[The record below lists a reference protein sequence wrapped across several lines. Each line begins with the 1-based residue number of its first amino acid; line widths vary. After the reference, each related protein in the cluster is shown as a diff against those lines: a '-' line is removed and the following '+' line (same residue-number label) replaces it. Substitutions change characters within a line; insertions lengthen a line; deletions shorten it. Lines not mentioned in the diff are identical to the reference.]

1 MSTHRS
7 YSDYIELIVSQV
19 FFLNLIMERKTLWFD
34 NIVVD
39 IKGEAGILASYSE
52 LSGEDVEE
60 NNFISID
67 TFLPNDLFERIL
79 AFLPIASIF
88 RAGAVCKK
96 WNSIV
101 HSRRFSKNLSSVL
114 SRKPWY
120 FMFTSGSPDSYK
132 PMRDANGY
140 DLIGYAYDPMVQ
152 KWYRFELPCHGTS
165 ICFIA
170 SSCGLVCFMD
180 NDTRSQLYVCNPIPK
195 ISEKFE
201 IPRYL
206 IFSDYN
212 ALAISV
218 DRSSQSYTIA
228 MVMSKRAPHDFGQ
241 WILSIHIYCSKAK
254 MWVSPVTET
263 LMGCRGGDDC
273 VICDGVLYFLSYI
286 ITELDLSGKPDG
298 LLTYNLSSQSFSC
311 MLINRLIP
319 VPCPLT
325 CGRLMNLKNKLVLV
339 GGIGEQDQPS
349 IIKGIGVWVLKGR
362 DWEVFALMPSMYFQ
376 GLGNFDKVFAS
387 SGFDDLIYIQSYEAP
402 SLLMFDMKMKKWKWS
417 KKCPVSKRLPL
428 QCFTGFC
435 FEPRLELLPLGMA
448 TGQVFCGD
456 PGPHCCP

>member
-1 MSTHRS
+1 MAPLRKGFGNVEGFQLSIIILYREGVCKTQDSAGGRQHEAS
-7 YSDYIELIVSQV
+7 LFLNLKV

-88 RAGAVCKK
+88 RAGAVCKR

-101 HSRRFSKNLSSVL
+101 HSRRFSKNLSSIL

-120 FMFTSGSPDSYK
+120 FMFTSGSPNSYK
-132 PMRDANGY
+132 PIRNADGY
-140 DLIGYAYDPMVQ
+140 DLIGFAYDPMVQ
-152 KWYRFELPCHGTS
+152 KW
-165 ICFIA
+165 
-170 SSCGLVCFMD
+170 
-180 NDTRSQLYVCNPIPK
+180 
-195 ISEKFE
+195 
-201 IPRYL
+201 
-206 IFSDYN
+206 
-212 ALAISV
+212 
-218 DRSSQSYTIA
+218 
-228 MVMSKRAPHDFGQ
+228 
-241 WILSIHIYCSKAK
+241 
-254 MWVSPVTET
+254 
-263 LMGCRGGDDC
+263 
-273 VICDGVLYFLSYI
+273 
-286 ITELDLSGKPDG
+286 
-298 LLTYNLSSQSFSC
+298 
-311 MLINRLIP
+311 LIP

-362 DWEVFALMPSMYFQ
+362 DWEEFALMPSMYFQ